1 MKNICS
7 KKFGHLLNCAFGKRC
22 AGSFVL
28 IFTLMFN
35 VLPLVGNAQE
45 EDRSAEIDQ
54 KLELL
59 YGRVVKNQKALD
71 GLANGIRSTNN
82 KASENAF
89 AIGTQ
94 SDLMAE
100 TRQMMDGYQE
110 VLNTIQ
116 ADLASNKEMLS
127 GLMQEQED
135 LRQEIQS
142 SLGQIKTAY
151 AVAIGSAVITLILA
165 LVLARSVV
173 SKNKLNWYSLVQDAM
188 KTQQ

>member
-1 MKNICS
+1 
-7 KKFGHLLNCAFGKRC
+7 
-22 AGSFVL
+22 
-28 IFTLMFN
+28 
-35 VLPLVGNAQE
+35 
-45 EDRSAEIDQ
+45 
-54 KLELL
+54 
-59 YGRVVKNQKALD
+59 
-71 GLANGIRSTNN
+71 
-82 KASENAF
+82 
-89 AIGTQ
+89 
-94 SDLMAE
+94 MAE